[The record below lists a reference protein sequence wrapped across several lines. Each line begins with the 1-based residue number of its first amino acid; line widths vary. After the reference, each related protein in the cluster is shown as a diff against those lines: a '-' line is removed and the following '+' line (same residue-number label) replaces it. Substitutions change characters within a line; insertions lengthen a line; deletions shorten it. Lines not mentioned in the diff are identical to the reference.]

1 MTTAPALVIERTGSG
16 VPVVMIHGL
25 GGTSNTFQPL
35 LAALAGHEILRP
47 DMPGS
52 GRSALPVEALS
63 VEGHAA
69 AVLEAMRGLGIGAA
83 HVVAHSMGTLVAQHM
98 AAMAPERVLSLALY
112 GALTEPSDAARAGL
126 IARAATARAQG
137 MAGIADQISTATLA
151 ARSREDSPAA
161 VAFVRESILRQP
173 PEGYA
178 RNCEALARARAVDGR
193 RIGVPVLV
201 VAGDADPVAPVGMAH
216 KLIDGIAGAQLS
228 VLDRCGHWITLEQPQ
243 AAARLL
249 AEFLLQQ
256 TQTQAQGLARSSG

>member
-1 MTTAPALVIERTGSG
+1 MTAAPALAIERTGSG
-16 VPVVMIHGL
+16 VPVLMIHGL

-35 LAALAGHEILRP
+35 MAAMEGYEVIRP

-69 AVLEAMRGLGIGAA
+69 AVLEAMRDLRIGAA
-83 HVVAHSMGTLVAQHM
+83 HVVGHSMGTLVAQHI
-98 AAMAPERVLSLALY
+98 AATAPDRVLSLALY
-112 GALTEPSDAARAGL
+112 GALTEPPEAARAGL
-126 IARAATARAQG
+126 LSRAAAARTQG
-137 MAGIADQISTATLA
+137 MAGIADQICTNTLS
-151 ARSREDSPAA
+151 ARSRDTSPAA

-178 RNCEALARARAVDGR
+178 RNCEALAKAQAIDGR
-193 RIGVPVLV
+193 RIKAPVLV
-201 VAGDADPVAPVGMAH
+201 VAGDADPVAPVSMAH
-216 KLIDGIAGAQLS
+216 KLIDGIAGAHLS

-249 AEFLLQQ
+249 AEFLLQM
-256 TQTQAQGLARSSG
+256 TQAQRPVRSRG